1 MNVSGMLERV
11 ASMCPCRVHRLRGP
25 TESTE
30 SVDSKERE
38 AKKDGK
44 EQKGPRKT
52 GRWFTKEPG
61 VATGCGAGETQ
72 GPGGPRGPRVRV
84 VARRRG
90 GSFLTAAATM
100 LVM

>member
-1 MNVSGMLERV
+1 VNVSGMLERV

-44 EQKGPRKT
+44 EQKGPRN
-52 GRWFTKEPG
+52 GPVVHER
-61 VATGCGAGETQ
+61 AG
-72 GPGGPRGPRVRV
+72 GGYRLRCR
-84 VARRRG
+84 
-90 GSFLTAAATM
+90 
-100 LVM
+100 